1 MFVWMTDALSN
12 ACSSTNQV
20 RGSYGLIECM
30 ERYISSEGKE
40 GSTFVVMGSL
50 QMTSNVLDSVAVS
63 TRHRGIN
70 ETMEMRV

>member
-1 MFVWMTDALSN
+1 
-12 ACSSTNQV
+12 
-20 RGSYGLIECM
+20 M
-30 ERYISSEGKE
+30 ERYVSSEGKE